1 MIHRDLCDPA
11 KTKYYSPLRMQ
22 FHFVLSR
29 YVGWDGSI
37 PLTFTEIANL
47 LSCNIQSVYKFV
59 KKGIQEG
66 ILESLGGRLFLAKR
80 VINYK
85 EGYVKQYPF
94 LESAEFK
101 ALSVNAQ
108 RFILYVLWSGINS
121 NRPFKRK
128 ITTLY
133 HATPENCGILNV
145 YSRAPI
151 YSILEEAKTFLQLE
165 VIQKKDKEVVYVT
178 GLHEVF
184 AKQPALENQGEKKI
198 LENLLEEHDC
208 EEWFTDDLKEE
219 ILKLKKHYVSTFF
232 SMGVDLFSHALRKF
246 FSLNKVYQLCAEGR
260 VIPYLKTLLK
270 DLKEKVITSTRN
282 RLVYLKCAV
291 EQTET
296 MVVNSTSHWI
306 NKFNKKINELDQA
319 LTALLSKEESSE
331 EPSKIEQEDLEE
343 PFPFYNW
350 LEQN

>member
-29 YVGWDGSI
+29 NVCWDGLI
-37 PLTFTEIANL
+37 PLAFTEIADL

-66 ILESLGGRLFLAKR
+66 ILASLGGRLFLAKR

-101 ALSVNAQ
+101 ALSGHAQ
-108 RFILYVLWSGINS
+108 RFILYVLWSGVQS
-121 NRPFKRK
+121 NRPFRRN

-145 YSRAPI
+145 YSKAPI
-151 YSILEEAKTFLQLE
+151 YSILEETKAFLQLNI
-165 VIQKKDKEVVYVT
+165 IQYKDKEVVYVT
-178 GLHEVF
+178 GLHESF
-184 AKQPALENQGEKKI
+184 AKQPALENQGEKKL
-198 LENLLEEHDC
+198 LENILDEHDC
-208 EEWFTDDLKEE
+208 EEWVTNELKEE
-219 ILKLKKHYVSTFF
+219 LLKLKKHYVSTFF
-232 SMGVDLFSHALRKF
+232 SMGVDLFSRALKKL
-246 FSLNKVYQLCAEGR
+246 FSLNKIYQLCIEGR
-260 VIPYLKTLLK
+260 VITYLKAILK
-270 DLKEKVITSTRN
+270 DLKEKVITSIQN
-282 RLVYLKCAV
+282 RLAYLNCAV
-291 EQTET
+291 EQTEYIIA
-296 MVVNSTSHWI
+296 NSTAYWI
-306 NKFNKKINELDQA
+306 DKFNTKINELNKA
-319 LTALLSKEESSE
+319 LYAFLTQEESGDD
-331 EPSKIEQEDLEE
+331 PTKIEQEDQE